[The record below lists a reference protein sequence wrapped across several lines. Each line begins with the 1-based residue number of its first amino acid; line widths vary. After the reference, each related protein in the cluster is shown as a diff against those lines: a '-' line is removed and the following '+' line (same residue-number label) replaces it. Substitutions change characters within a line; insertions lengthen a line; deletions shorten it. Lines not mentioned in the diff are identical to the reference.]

1 MSIRKP
7 PFQLNATGTPQTE
20 GPHEAKRRLGRV
32 ISHRRKTLGMAQRRL
47 AAALDKPPA
56 TVSAWELGKVYPDL
70 ISVVAVARV
79 FRTTVSALL
88 SEAGIETSQSLDS
101 PALEPTGVY
110 DPRRRPLA
118 AIEPKA
124 SGATRAWR

>member
-1 MSIRKP
+1 MSIRKER
-7 PFQLNATGTPQTE
+7 FQLNETGPPQAA
-20 GPHEAKRRLGRV
+20 GSAEAKRRLGLV
-32 ISHRRKTLGMAQRRL
+32 IARRRKALGMAQRRL

-79 FRTTVSALL
+79 FRTTVSELL
-88 SEAGIETSQSLDS
+88 SEAGIETSRGFDS
-101 PALEPTGVY
+101 PAREPAGVY

-118 AIEPKA
+118 AIEQQA
-124 SGATRAWR
+124 IR